1 MGRVGSWK
9 PSWAPTPIPSQPT
22 EALPSSR
29 RSGDK
34 ILLVFEFLLRNRG
47 SLLRVLPLPHPGP
60 PGPARRSI
68 FYFSI
73 ERMVHTERHSQTH
86 LFTQWVSPGL

>member
-22 EALPSSR
+22 EALPSSS

-34 ILLVFEFLLRNRG
+34 ILLVFDFSLRSRG
-47 SLLRVLPLPHPGP
+47 SLLRVLLLPRPGP
-60 PGPARRSI
+60 PGPACRSR

-73 ERMVHTERHSQTH
+73 ERVAHAERH
-86 LFTQWVSPGL
+86 L